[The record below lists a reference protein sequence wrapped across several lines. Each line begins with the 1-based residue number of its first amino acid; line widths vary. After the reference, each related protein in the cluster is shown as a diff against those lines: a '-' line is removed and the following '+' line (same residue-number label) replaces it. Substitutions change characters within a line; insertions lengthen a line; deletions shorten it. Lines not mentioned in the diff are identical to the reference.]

1 MPQFLDLTE
10 RLQRHMEYSQKRDGW
25 LDRGLGLDLKK
36 KGGLKKAREALDE
49 ARYWDLKA
57 RCLEP

>member
-1 MPQFLDLTE
+1 
-10 RLQRHMEYSQKRDGW
+10 MEYSQKRDGW